1 MSRRRQLVTIGLV
14 GLALVGL
21 LVGLTLNRLGNDH
34 QLWEA
39 SLTRQGSFI
48 LASFRAM
55 GRAGMRH
62 MQSFTQQRLQF
73 LAEEMA
79 RIGLVEEVF
88 LIDPQGL
95 ILAHSDPDKVGQIQ
109 PEAGSF
115 WLKIREDQ
123 SRRVRGESP
132 MGEFLPHSFQLIR
145 LFQQFRPPR
154 PFGGQGLGRGRLE
167 VVETEPLL
175 GVVRLSLEEYHAARQ
190 ALIRQAVGFSVGIL
204 GGGLALVAVLLL
216 FHDRR
221 LLRQLKT
228 TTGHIIEQMPA
239 GLLTADRQG
248 RILSANH
255 QARLVW
261 GLEPGKELKGTL
273 ADLLPAEL
281 GARIAA
287 LGSNQ
292 ILPEEEAELATEQ
305 GPIPVVFSA
314 VRLEP
319 SAEDPTAF
327 VILIR
332 DLREVRELEEQLRRS
347 ERLAAIGR
355 LSAGVAHEIRNPLSS
370 IRGLAQYLKSKLAK
384 GSAEADYAEVMVQ
397 EADRLNR
404 VVSDLLEF
412 ARPRPPQTAPTDLN
426 GLVRKVAELVGEK
439 ASAQGIELKLDLA
452 GDLDALAL
460 DSDQITQVILNL
472 VLNGMESGAGL
483 VEVTTRLRDGKACLL
498 VADDGPGVS
507 QEVRERLFDPFVT
520 TKAKGSGL
528 GLALSQRIAEEH
540 GGWLKYRDRG
550 GSDGRGTAF
559 ELCLPGPAGPDESKG
574 AP

>member
-1 MSRRRQLVTIGLV
+1 MVSMSRRRQLVTIGLV

-21 LVGLTLNRLGNDH
+21 LVGLTLNRLENDRR
-34 QLWEA
+34 LWEA

-62 MQSFTQQRLQF
+62 MQSFTQQRLQY

-88 LIDPQGL
+88 LIDPRGL
-95 ILAHSDPDKVGQIQ
+95 VLAHSDPDKVGRIQ
-109 PEAGSF
+109 PDSGTF
-115 WLKIREDQ
+115 WLRIKEAQ
-123 SRRVRGESP
+123 SQRVRGESP
-132 MGEFLPHSFQLIR
+132 LGELLPDSFQLVR
-145 LFQQFRPPR
+145 LFQQFKPPP
-154 PFGGQGLGRGRLE
+154 PFGGQGPGRGRKG
-167 VVETEPLL
+167 VVEREPLL
-175 GVVRLSLEEYHAARQ
+175 GVVRLSLEEYHAARR
-190 ALIRQAVGFSVGIL
+190 ALIRQAAGFSFGIL

-261 GLEPGKELKGTL
+261 GLGPGRELKGAL
-273 ADLLPAEL
+273 DELLPAEL
-281 GARIAA
+281 GSRIAA
-287 LGSNQ
+287 LGSDQ
-292 ILPEEEAELATEQ
+292 ILRDQETELNLGRET
-305 GPIPVVFSA
+305 IPVVISA

-319 SAEDPTAF
+319 GPEDQTNF
-327 VILIR
+327 ILLIR

-370 IRGLAQYLKSKLAK
+370 IRGLAQYLVSKLAQ

-412 ARPRPPQTAPTDLN
+412 ARPRPPQTSPTDLN
-426 GLVRKVAELVGEK
+426 ELVRKVAELVGEQ
-439 ASAQGIELKLDLA
+439 AAAQGVELKLKLADDLA
-452 GDLDALAL
+452 PLAL
-460 DSDQITQVILNL
+460 DSDQITQVVLNL
-472 VLNGMESGAGL
+472 VLNGMESGAGR
-483 VEVTTRLRDGKACLL
+483 VEVTTGVRDGKVCLL
-498 VADDGPGVS
+498 VVDDGPGVS
-507 QEVRERLFDPFVT
+507 QEVKARLFDPFVT

-540 GGWLKYRDRG
+540 GGWLNHKDREEAA
-550 GSDGRGTAF
+550 GRGTAF
-559 ELCLPGPAGPDESKG
+559 ELCLPGQVE
-574 AP
+574 